1 MNDFLIVT
9 LTAISL
15 GLILIPFFIVLS
27 ALFPVRTAKIMEV
40 ITRMPGRSFSIGLVN
55 FLFFLAVAMLL
66 FSLSEQANGLLKG
79 ILFVLALAIT
89 IILSVSLSFGLTGMA
104 TVIGERIT
112 PTQSPWRRT
121 LWGALLLGLGCAV
134 PLLGWFLLLPAAAW
148 AGMGAFIIVYFQKPG
163 K

>member
-15 GLILIPFFIVLS
+15 GLILIPYFIVLS
-27 ALFPVRTAKIMEV
+27 ALFPVRTVKIMEV
-40 ITRMPGRSFSIGLVN
+40 ISRMPGRSFSIGLVN

-66 FSLSEQANGLLKG
+66 FSLSEQADGLLKG

-89 IILSVSLSFGLTGMA
+89 IILSVSLSFGLAGMA

-148 AGMGAFIIVYFQKPG
+148 AGMGAFIIVYFQKPE

>member
-1 MNDFLIVT
+1 MNDFMIVT

-15 GLILIPFFIVLS
+15 GLLLIPFFIVLS

-89 IILSVSLSFGLTGMA
+89 IILSVSLSLGLTGMA

-121 LWGALLLGLGCAV
+121 LWGALLLGLSCAV

-148 AGMGAFIIVYFQKPG
+148 AGMGAFIIVIFQKPE

>member
-9 LTAISL
+9 LTAITL
-15 GLILIPFFIVLS
+15 GLLLIPFFIVLS

-40 ITRMPGRSFSIGLVN
+40 ITRIPGRSFTIGLVN
-55 FLFFLAVAMLL
+55 FLFFLAVAILL
-66 FSLSEQANGLLKG
+66 FSLSGQANGLLKG

-89 IILSVSLSFGLTGMA
+89 IILCVSLSLGLTGMA

-134 PLLGWFLLLPAAAW
+134 PLLGWFLLLPVTAW
-148 AGMGAFIIVYFQKPG
+148 TGMGAFIIVYFQKSE

>member
-1 MNDFLIVT
+1 MNDFIIVT

-27 ALFPVRTAKIMEV
+27 ALFPVRTVKIMEV
-40 ITRMPGRSFSIGLVN
+40 ITRMPVRSFTIGLVN
-55 FLFFLAVAMLL
+55 FLFILAVAMLL

-79 ILFVLALAIT
+79 ILFVLALAIS
-89 IILSVSLSFGLTGMA
+89 IILCVSLSIGLTGIA

-134 PLLGWFLLLPAAAW
+134 PVLGWFLLLPATAW
-148 AGMGAFIIVYFQKPG
+148 AGMGAFIIVFFHKPE

>member
-1 MNDFLIVT
+1 MNDFIIVT

-27 ALFPVRTAKIMEV
+27 ALFPVRTVKIMEV
-40 ITRMPGRSFSIGLVN
+40 ITRMPVRSFTIGLVN
-55 FLFFLAVAMLL
+55 FLFILAVAMLL
-66 FSLSEQANGLLKG
+66 FLLSEQANGLLKG
-79 ILFVLALAIT
+79 ILFVLALAIS
-89 IILSVSLSFGLTGMA
+89 IILCVSLSIGLTGIA

-134 PLLGWFLLLPAAAW
+134 PVLGWFLLLPATAW
-148 AGMGAFIIVYFQKPG
+148 AGMGAFIIVFFHKPE